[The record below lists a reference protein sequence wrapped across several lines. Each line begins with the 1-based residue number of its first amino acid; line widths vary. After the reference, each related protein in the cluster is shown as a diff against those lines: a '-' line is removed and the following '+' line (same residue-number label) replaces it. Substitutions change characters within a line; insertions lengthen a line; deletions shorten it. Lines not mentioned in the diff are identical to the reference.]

1 MAGTLAAEERA
12 MVEVAIDSCIGV
24 ADNSMNA
31 RVQIYL
37 FYLIFPEK

>member
-31 RVQIYL
+31 RRIYL
-37 FYLIFPEK
+37 FYLEFPEK